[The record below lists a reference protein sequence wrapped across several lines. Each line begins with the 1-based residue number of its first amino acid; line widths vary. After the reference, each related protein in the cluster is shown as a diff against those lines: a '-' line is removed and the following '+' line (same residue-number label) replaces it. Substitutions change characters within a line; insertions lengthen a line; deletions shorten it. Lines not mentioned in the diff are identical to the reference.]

1 MNPSPSRPSVA
12 SIALMLVGVFCRTAP
27 VAAQETFTFKGALM
41 TRALRVESQPTW
53 LEGGFGRLSEGAES
67 AIDSKSD
74 IRGLGHIGLDW
85 RPGRPL
91 LLRVHAL
98 GRSEPESYGGERLGV
113 TEAFLQYRPELS
125 VTTALRLRAGL
136 FFAGTSREN
145 IDPLWASPY
154 TLTFSALNS
163 WIAEEVRPT
172 GAEAMLQT
180 ITESGHEFELGGSM
194 YRGMDTSGTL
204 LAWRG
209 WSMHDR
215 MSVLGEI
222 LPLPPLPTLSDS
234 GMFFRQRDDGT
245 GPLHEI
251 DDHLGWYGR
260 ARWSKEKVGLLQG
273 AYFDNGGDRELYEGQ
288 YSWETTFW
296 LVGGELQ
303 LHPSA
308 KLVAEGTQGKTMMG
322 PGDVPPAYADFRA
335 GYVLLALGDEKARLS
350 ARYDRFETTDEDGG
364 GEPNDET
371 GSALTIALM
380 MQVRERLRVGI
391 EFLDLKSQRPAA
403 AFSGFDPNTDA
414 RQVSVE
420 LRTSF

>member
-1 MNPSPSRPSVA
+1 MIPADRGPSAVSVVVILLGTLCFA
-12 SIALMLVGVFCRTAP
+12 RTS
-27 VAAQETFTFKGALM
+27 AAQDTFSLKGALM
-41 TRALRVESQPTW
+41 TRAFRVESQPSW

-67 AIDSKSD
+67 ASDSKSD
-74 IRGLGHIGLDW
+74 IRALGHIGLDW

-98 GRSEPESYGGERLGV
+98 GRSEPDSYGGERLGV

-136 FFAGTSREN
+136 FFPGTSREN
-145 IDPLWASPY
+145 TDPLWASPY
-154 TLTFSALNS
+154 TLTFSAVNS

-180 ITESGHEFELGGSM
+180 ITESGHELELGGSV
-194 YRGMDTSGTL
+194 YRGLDTSGTL

-222 LPLPPLPTLSDS
+222 LPLPSLPTLADT
-234 GMFFRQRDDGT
+234 GMFFNQRDDGT

-260 ARWSKEKVGLLQG
+260 ARWSKDKVGLLQG
-273 AYFDNGGDRELYEGQ
+273 AYFDNGGDRELYKGQ
-288 YSWETTFW
+288 YSWDARFW

-303 LHPSA
+303 LHPSV
-308 KLVAEGTQGKTMMG
+308 KLVAEGTQGETMMG
-322 PGDVPPAYADFRA
+322 PGEIPPAYVDFRA
-335 GYVLLALGDEKARLS
+335 GYALLALGDEKARLS
-350 ARYDRFETTDEDGG
+350 IRYDRFETTDKDGL

-371 GSALTIALM
+371 GSAVTVALL
-380 MQVRERLRVGI
+380 MQVRERLRLGI

-403 AFSGFDPNTDA
+403 AFAGADPNTDA

-420 LRTSF
+420 LRSSF